1 MPLKENYGDLDVAR
15 AIVNTHLFNLE
26 KEETTDRW
34 IEEMNT
40 PHVPETEEYGVSSI
54 IFESGEAPFH
64 PERLNSVIKG
74 FGKDAVARAGGE
86 HETTEVFRGVYRTK
100 GQVWLANANS
110 YPLELQTAGRTLELE
125 PKGMP
130 FLHAM
135 PEEDWSSDDCDL
147 KQELEG
153 KGRWSS
159 RYGDRFSCL
168 VLIGVNMDKEAITR
182 KLNDAL
188 LTEKESVELGGV
200 KGWRTLT
207 DPFFEGAAAEEF
219 FELHEVHK

>member
-1 MPLKENYGDLDVAR
+1 
-15 AIVNTHLFNLE
+15 
-26 KEETTDRW
+26 
-34 IEEMNT
+34 
-40 PHVPETEEYGVSSI
+40 
-54 IFESGEAPFH
+54 
-64 PERLNSVIKG
+64 
-74 FGKDAVARAGGE
+74 
-86 HETTEVFRGVYRTK
+86 
-100 GQVWLANANS
+100 
-110 YPLELQTAGRTLELE
+110 
-125 PKGMP
+125 MP

-188 LTEKESVELGGV
+188 LTEKENIELGGV

>member
-1 MPLKENYGDLDVAR
+1 
-15 AIVNTHLFNLE
+15 
-26 KEETTDRW
+26 
-34 IEEMNT
+34 
-40 PHVPETEEYGVSSI
+40 
-54 IFESGEAPFH
+54 
-64 PERLNSVIKG
+64 
-74 FGKDAVARAGGE
+74 
-86 HETTEVFRGVYRTK
+86 
-100 GQVWLANANS
+100 
-110 YPLELQTAGRTLELE
+110 
-125 PKGMP
+125 MP

-135 PEEDWSSDDCDL
+135 PEEDWSSDDYDL